1 MLGVVEQ
8 LRQNHSTIAQFV
20 LSWLQQYVSIIAT
33 ETCLDGTSLQRVI
46 WWSCLCAW
54 GRKLAE
60 EHGIIFL
67 FLSAYRQSITADMLF
82 DNKDWSGGFFVPFCA
97 LACLKIWSVKL
108 TYKNTR
114 PMMWIS
120 AIVHPLSRLRAK
132 NVFKQLIM
140 CIAHTRTHKQ
150 WRNDFLGERDCV

>member
-82 DNKDWSGGFFVPFCA
+82 DNKDWRGVFLCIFARLHVWKFEAWNWPT
-97 LACLKIWSVKL
+97 KIHGRWCESVL
-108 TYKNTR
+108 LY
-114 PMMWIS
+114 I
-120 AIVHPLSRLRAK
+120 LSRGCGPK

-140 CIAHTRTHKQ
+140 RIAHTRTHKQ